1 MKKQANKKG
10 NTKKNKKLN
19 LKFSVLS
26 PIKEPSIK
34 SKKQVENK
42 ENEPGLRTE
51 NEPEKLSNLEM
62 GNSKSK
68 QNSETETKVTESL
81 TQKTSFLPLIKPRIE
96 KTSNDLKVDEAT
108 NTNSSYQLD
117 KRQRFEIYK
126 RRLAVKPSAK
136 SADEA
141 IELINK
147 TLVEIEDRYAP
158 KAEDKIFNINSKKY
172 GRMYPVPKD
181 RIIVNPKTGQTE
193 LLTTGIIVYVNNNG
207 SFEMWTKQRGAFMSK
222 KLFHKNGVS

>member
-10 NTKKNKKLN
+10 NSKKNKKLN
-19 LKFSVLS
+19 LKFSVVS
-26 PIKEPSIK
+26 PKKEPSVRT
-34 SKKQVENK
+34 KKQEENK
-42 ENEPGLRTE
+42 ENESGFG
-51 NEPEKLSNLEM
+51 EKISNSEM
-62 GNSKSK
+62 GNSRSK
-68 QNSETETKVTESL
+68 ENTETETNKNE
-81 TQKTSFLPLIKPRIE
+81 KKSFLPLIKPKTE
-96 KTSNDLKVDEAT
+96 KTSNDLRVDEA
-108 NTNSSYQLD
+108 NNANSSYQLD

-136 SADEA
+136 SAEEA
-141 IELINK
+141 IDLINK

-158 KAEDKIFNINSKKY
+158 KADDKIYNINSKKY

-181 RIIVNPKTGQTE
+181 RIIVNPQTGQTE

>member
-10 NTKKNKKLN
+10 NSKKNKKLN
-19 LKFSVLS
+19 LKLSVVS
-26 PIKEPSIK
+26 PKKESSVK
-34 SKKQVENK
+34 SRRQVENK
-42 ENEPGLRTE
+42 AIETNLVENA
-51 NEPEKLSNLEM
+51 SSSEM
-62 GNSKSK
+62 GNSKSNEK
-68 QNSETETKVTESL
+68 FETESNKNE
-81 TQKTSFLPLIKPRIE
+81 KKSFLPLIKPKTD
-96 KTSNDLKVDEAT
+96 KTSNDEA
-108 NTNSSYQLD
+108 NNSNSSYQLD

-141 IELINK
+141 IDLINK

-158 KAEDKIFNINSKKY
+158 KADDKIYNINSKKY

-181 RIIVNPKTGQTE
+181 RIIINPQTGQTE

-222 KLFHKNGVS
+222 KLFHKNGIS